1 MKKVLLYLLSVGI
14 ILLIWQLYVV
24 IFDNV
29 IIPTPLEVLNR
40 FIFLMSSSNTYLII
54 LNSFFRLIIA
64 LLFAIFFGIAFGVLA
79 GLYPTFSRILNFPVT
94 SLRTLPVASV
104 IIIILILFGNVFSIY
119 VITFLMIF
127 PIVYEASKQGILN
140 ISDVHRSALKLEKT
154 TLWFALFRVYIP
166 LAMPYIITGI
176 LQSIGLGLKVLV
188 MAEFI
193 AQSPQSIGQALYIG
207 KIYLDHVDIFA
218 WTIILIIIVI
228 IIETLVKK
236 INIEKTAW

>member
-1 MKKVLLYLLSVGI
+1 MKKWLISLSSIVFI
-14 ILLIWQLYVV
+14 ILIWQLYVLFSHN
-24 IFDNV
+24 I
-29 IIPTPLEVLNR
+29 IIPTPLNVFENLILLLSTNE
-40 FIFLMSSSNTYLII
+40 TYLII
-54 LNSFFRLIIA
+54 LNSFFRLLIA
-64 LLFAIFFGIAFGVLA
+64 LFSAIFIGVALGVLA
-79 GLYPTFSRILNFPVT
+79 GLYPTFSQILNFPVT

-127 PIVYEASKQGILN
+127 PIVYEATKQGIIN

-154 TLWFALFRVYIP
+154 SFYFAVFKVYIP

-207 KIYLDHVDIFA
+207 KIYLNHADIFA
-218 WTIILIIIVI
+218 WTIILIVIVS
-228 IIETLVKK
+228 IIEAIVKR
-236 INIEKTAW
+236 INVEKTA